1 MSYVGPPFAHD
12 VFVSYSHGDFDGDG
26 ASPLKRWSQAFARE
40 LESELRVHPKFG
52 RELTLFFDDHHL
64 SGQGIDPMAGLTDQ
78 LREDIGNS
86 ALVTVLMSP
95 HYLGS
100 KWCTE
105 EREWW
110 QAAQSK
116 RALTCE
122 ERLAVA
128 RIWPTTDAWP
138 KGLVDERGEQ
148 LIGFCFYDRERAEL
162 RPQPF
167 EWPEP
172 DPSSKGPFRYTL
184 LELVGWMWQKL
195 EVLRER
201 VEVRKVAANDV
212 AKLAGDAQVIY
223 LHGRIEQAKSWER
236 ANEALTQKGF
246 TVFPGEPD
254 QVDTDPKKH
263 QENRQRRVEIL
274 SACDALLLLG
284 SGDGRALDADLVV
297 VGRQDRHSARAV
309 SNRLL
314 PCGLLD
320 TIGAPIATPQRKTAA
335 RALQIDW
342 IDSTQEPWTLG
353 VHDWLRQKSTSI
365 SESP

>member
-12 VFVSYSHGDFDGDG
+12 VFVSYSQGDFDGDG

-52 RELTLFFDDHHL
+52 RDLRLFFDEHHHA
-64 SGQGIDPMAGLTDQ
+64 GQRVDPMAGLTEQ
-78 LREDIGNS
+78 LRDDIAAS

-100 KWCTE
+100 KWCTD

-110 QAAQSK
+110 LQAQSK
-116 RALTCE
+116 LALPTD
-122 ERLAVA
+122 ERIAVA
-128 RIWPTTDAWP
+128 RIWPTASDWP
-138 KGLVDERGEQ
+138 TGLVDGRGQ
-148 LIGFCFYDRERAEL
+148 PLIGFCFYDRERAAL

-167 EWPEP
+167 EWPQP
-172 DPSSKGPFRYTL
+172 DGASKGEFRDAL
-184 LELVGWMWQKL
+184 LELVGWLWQKL
-195 EVLRER
+195 EVLKDRVAER
-201 VEVRKVAANDV
+201 AVAATDL
-212 AKLAGDAQVIY
+212 AKLAGEGQVVY
-223 LHGRIEQAKSWER
+223 LHGRLEQVQAWER
-236 ANEALTQKGF
+236 ANEALNQRGF

-254 QVDTDPKKH
+254 TVQPDPKKH
-263 QENRQRRVEIL
+263 QEVRQRRVEIL
-274 SACDALLLLG
+274 SACDALLLLAG
-284 SGDGRALDADLVV
+284 ADGRALDADLVV

-320 TIGAPIATPQRKTAA
+320 LVGTPIATPQRRAAA

-342 IDSTQEPWTLG
+342 LDGTHEPWTPS
-353 VHDWLRQKSTSI
+353 VQEWLRTKSAVMSAA
-365 SESP
+365 S

>member
-26 ASPLKRWSQAFARE
+26 NSPLKRWSQAFARE

-52 RELTLFFDDHHL
+52 RELALFLDSHHHA
-64 SGQGIDPMAGLTDQ
+64 GQGVDPMAGLTEQ
-78 LREDIGNS
+78 LRKDIGNS

-95 HYLGS
+95 HYLES
-100 KWCTE
+100 RWCAH

-110 QAAQSK
+110 LQTQSEL
-116 RALTCE
+116 ALPCD
-122 ERLAVA
+122 ERIAVA
-128 RIWPTTDAWP
+128 RIWPTAENWP
-138 KGLVDERGEQ
+138 KGLVDGHGEQ
-148 LIGFCFYDRERAEL
+148 LVGFCFYDRERAQL

-172 DPSSKGPFRYTL
+172 DPSSKGPFREAL
-184 LELVGWMWQKL
+184 LDLVGWLWQKL
-195 EVLRER
+195 EVLKER
-201 VEVRKVAANDV
+201 VAEREAAAHDV
-212 AKLAGDAQVIY
+212 AKLAGEGGQLIY
-223 LHGRIEQAKSWER
+223 LHGRVEQGKAWEL

-254 QVDTDPKKH
+254 PVEPDPRKH
-263 QENRQRRVEIL
+263 QEIRQRRVEIL

-284 SGDGRALDADLVV
+284 SSDGRALDADLVV

-320 TIGAPIATPQRKTAA
+320 TVGAAIATPQRKTAA

-342 IDSTQEPWTLG
+342 LDSTQQLWPAG
-353 VHDWLRQKSTSI
+353 VQDWLRHKSAHLGV
-365 SESP
+365 